1 MVLARRVGKWEEV
14 QLKTPNCEMSQSHP
28 HPTLQLLY
36 KMTETLEQSM
46 SGPCPCPV
54 CRNRYDMKPVGSQM
68 SRKLSWVEVRTIN
81 VLLQSRGSSYNIP
94 NPPEVEY
101 VANNNAGYYIR

>member
-1 MVLARRVGKWEEV
+1 
-14 QLKTPNCEMSQSHP
+14 MSQSHP

-101 VANNNAGYYIR
+101 IANNIMLGTILHKMMIISENSGSVDS